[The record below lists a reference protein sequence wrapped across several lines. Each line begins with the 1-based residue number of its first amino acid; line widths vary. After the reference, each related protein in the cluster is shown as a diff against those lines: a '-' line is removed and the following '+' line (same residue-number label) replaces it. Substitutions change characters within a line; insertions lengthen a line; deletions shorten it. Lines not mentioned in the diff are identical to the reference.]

1 MTKRLLAVAA
11 FILLTTGALVGVTG
25 ASDQGSKASAGSQ
38 RNLGIRNGVIYAC
51 VETHGNNQ
59 TLGDLKLANCHK
71 GFKAIAWNIRGP
83 RGLRGVS
90 SVGKQGPPGPAGPA
104 GAQGSQGAQGTQ
116 GAQGPKGDKGD
127 KGDPG
132 LSVPGVVV
140 THVTGGDSSH
150 CGEDWANDDYNRT
163 LQFIPQ
169 NDGTIQVVRFY
180 KGTFTTIA
188 GAPQPNNPASCP
200 PTGPRQTGDV
210 TGTITGF
217 DTLIVTGGVFTP
229 NATCPD
235 PCTTTAMLATF
246 FPAGGTGQLAGT
258 GAVTDGWEYQYDA
271 GAAGHWVN
279 RSALR
284 GGDIGNITG
293 G

>member
-104 GAQGSQGAQGTQ
+104 GAQGSQGAQGIQ

-150 CGEDWANDDYNRT
+150 CGDDWANDDYTRT

-169 NDGTIQVVRFY
+169 NDGTIQVVRTY
-180 KGTFTTIA
+180 DGTFTTIA
-188 GAPQPNNPASCP
+188 GVSQPNPTPCP
-200 PTGPRQTGDV
+200 GPLQTGGV

-217 DTLIVTGGVFTP
+217 DVLVVTGGVFTP

-246 FPAGGTGQLAGT
+246 FAGGTSPGP
-258 GAVTDGWEYQYDA
+258 TDGWEYHYDA
-271 GAAGHWVN
+271 GVHGLWVN
-279 RSALR
+279 RSGVR

-293 G
+293 